1 MYAAWVEALVL
12 LLGAFGATGALW
24 TLQARARLREDA
36 QRAKQIATWLDEEM
50 QVALAL
56 AKHAASSRQQPF
68 APIHVLYA
76 LVQAESVADA
86 IRALGGDPSSIEAAI
101 DTALDRVVPVG
112 DLAAGDPR
120 DGNKLLGTAL
130 GLARAHEREMTLA
143 DTLNQLAHTPLAAL
157 LEAAPVSAAAL
168 FFQLVHG
175 DQPPVALVGETH
187 VHVILRNDDYTT
199 QDLVVSLLRD
209 VFELPA
215 DRAQAVM
222 REAHERGRAIV
233 GRFAADLAKTKIETA
248 RRRARDQAAPLWL
261 GVEVC

>member
-1 MYAAWVEALVL
+1 MYAGWVEALVL

-86 IRALGGDPSSIEAAI
+86 IRALGGDPSAIEAAI
-101 DTALDRVVPVG
+101 DNALDRVAPAG
-112 DLAAGDPR
+112 DGDPR

-143 DTLNQLAHTPLAAL
+143 DTLNQLVHTPLAAL
-157 LEAAPVSAAAL
+157 LDAPPVSAAGL
-168 FFQLVHG
+168 LFQLVHG
-175 DQPPVALVGETH
+175 EQPPVALFGETY

-199 QDLVVSLLRD
+199 QDLVVSTLRD

-215 DRAQAVM
+215 DRSQVVM

-233 GRFAADLAKTKIETA
+233 GRFAADVAKTKIETA
-248 RRRARDQAAPLWL
+248 RRRARDQASPLWL
-261 GVEVC
+261 GAEVC

>member
-1 MYAAWVEALVL
+1 ML

-24 TLQARARLREDA
+24 AIQARARLREDA

-56 AKHAASSRQQPF
+56 AKHAASSRHQPF

-76 LVQAESVADA
+76 VVQAEPVADA
-86 IRALGGDPSSIEAAI
+86 IRALGGDSTAIDAAI
-101 DTALDRVVPVG
+101 DDALDRVAPVG

-143 DTLNQLAHTPLAAL
+143 DTLNQLVHTPLAAL
-157 LEAAPVSAAAL
+157 IDAPPVTPAAL
-168 FFQLVHG
+168 LFQLVHG
-175 DQPPVALVGETH
+175 EQPPVALVGETH

-209 VFELPA
+209 VFELPT
-215 DRAQAVM
+215 DRAHAVM
-222 REAHERGRAIV
+222 REAHDRGRAIV
-233 GRFAADLAKTKIETA
+233 GRFAADLAKTKIQTA
-248 RRRARDQAAPLWL
+248 RRLARDQSAPFWL
-261 GVEVC
+261 GFEVC